1 MDKRELLNKKILSP
15 EDMGRMVAFWH
26 FKNKSISLAYGTFDV
41 LKPGT
46 IEMIIQ
52 AANKGDVLLV
62 AIKPDHLV
70 TKHKGAE
77 NPKNQQCNRALA
89 IAAQMLVSGVYIVEE
104 ENPSKLVE
112 QVKPAAITACK
123 HATET
128 EIKAFEQ
135 VKEWEGDV
143 YIVDTDEPVK
153 PKSDNPCCCE

>member
-1 MDKRELLNKKILSP
+1 MDKREILNKKILSP

-41 LKPGT
+41 MKPGT

-62 AIKPDHLV
+62 AIKPDDLV
-70 TKHKGAE
+70 AKHKGAG
-77 NPKNQQCNRALA
+77 NPKNQQSNRALT

-104 ENPSKLVE
+104 ESPSKLVE
-112 QVKPAAITACK
+112 QVRPAAITACK
-123 HATET
+123 HATER

-143 YIVDTDEPVK
+143 FIVDTDEPVD
-153 PKSDNPCCCE
+153 PKSNNSCCCE